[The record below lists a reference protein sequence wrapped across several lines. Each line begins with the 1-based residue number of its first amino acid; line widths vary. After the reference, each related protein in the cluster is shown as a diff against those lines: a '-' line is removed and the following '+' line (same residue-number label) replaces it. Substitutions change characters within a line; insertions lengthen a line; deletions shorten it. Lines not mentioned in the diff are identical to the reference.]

1 MGRGGFPA
9 PERRFLREINHF
21 LFNHKGII
29 FSVLTISVAA
39 LKSKPVLEQFAQN
52 YPLGNGLITRRAGL
66 FLMRKGHVA
75 WREPR
80 AEEDH
85 RIEDYDESRQEH
97 EPVFPSLLFS

>member
-1 MGRGGFPA
+1 M
-9 PERRFLREINHF
+9 
-21 LFNHKGII
+21 
-29 FSVLTISVAA
+29 
-39 LKSKPVLEQFAQN
+39 LEQFAQN

-85 RIEDYDESRQEH
+85 RMEDHGESRQGQ
-97 EPVFPSLLFS
+97 EPGFPSRCSREQAQVYLRTLLQLGPLA